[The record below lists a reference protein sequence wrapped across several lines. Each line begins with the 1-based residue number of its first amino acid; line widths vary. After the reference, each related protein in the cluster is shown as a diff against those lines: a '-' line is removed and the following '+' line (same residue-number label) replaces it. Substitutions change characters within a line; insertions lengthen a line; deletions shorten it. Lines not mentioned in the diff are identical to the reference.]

1 MIDASMCIVLLNSLV
16 SRLEVRKV
24 NLLYERALG
33 GALEEFVV
41 ECPRELNIERP
52 DKRECSTK

>member
-16 SRLEVRKV
+16 SRLEVRKE
-24 NLLYERALG
+24 NLLYERSLR

-41 ECPRELNIERP
+41 ECPRKLNIEGP
-52 DKRECSTK
+52 DKRECSAK